1 MAHANARLTPAGRL
15 TLVER
20 ITAQPRRPIAHIA
33 HEMGVSRTT
42 AYRWWTRYQQ
52 LGQAGLVDRPSIPLR
67 SPRRTPTRLEQ
78 RILRLRRRER
88 LGPARIAARLGVP
101 ASTVHRV
108 LVRHQLNRLAF
119 MDRPTGRPIRRY
131 EHDQPGDL
139 VHLDVKKLGRI
150 PPRAVTDS
158 MAGPP
163 GHSTAAPTD
172 QAAAMTTCT
181 PQSTTTRG
189 WPMSRSWATSGP
201 RAAPGSGAAP
211 TTGSPCTASPSTACS
226 PITGSATAAGCSGRR
241 WPQPAYATSGP
252 GPIGPRRMGRWSDLT
267 GPCWRSGP
275 IGGCTGQTPPATVP
289 CSPGSTGT
297 TCTAPTP
304 PSGVAHRSAAS
315 TTSLAITASGRRQPG
330 SHPGRVLFLPARGRP
345 PPAAVRRV
353 GLEVVEKL
361 LTSISFN
368 EGVRDGPHTG
378 TRWSQRPRQ
387 TSTPTAR

>member
-88 LGPARIAARLGVP
+88 LGPARIAAHLGVP

-267 GPCWRSGP
+267 GPCWRSGLSAAVP
-275 IGGCTGQTPPATVP
+275 VKRRPRPCRAALGPPVQHAPRPHRPRGSPTGQPRQQPPWLLQLAVGGNLAAIQAGC
-289 CSPGSTGT
+289 CSCRREDGRLRR
-297 TCTAPTP
+297 
-304 PSGVAHRSAAS
+304 PSGGSA
-315 TTSLAITASGRRQPG
+315 L
-330 SHPGRVLFLPARGRP
+330 
-345 PPAAVRRV
+345 
-353 GLEVVEKL
+353 K
-361 LTSISFN
+361 
-368 EGVRDGPHTG
+368 
-378 TRWSQRPRQ
+378 W
-387 TSTPTAR
+387 